1 MPSWQASVLNRLLTY
16 VARPSVSRGSAKVPL
31 CGIRRRLLEMD
42 RRWLGW
48 PQELKVEHWPLSHS
62 PLIHYQLPQPREVSL
77 FYIRGGGFCFK
88 TPHAHARFLAD
99 IMRRSLADC
108 YVPDYRLAPEHPFP
122 AACDDVLEA
131 YRMTLEHCDP
141 DKLVLMGD
149 SAGGNLALSLLV
161 QLKQLELPLPR
172 ACVLLSPALDLG
184 ITGDTERILAADDPL
199 FTIES
204 LLRLRGAYL
213 AGSNPM
219 SERVSPLYG
228 CFKDL
233 PPILLLAGTR
243 ELLLQDAERLQQ
255 AVLRD
260 GGRIEAGFYLNMP
273 HVFPLF
279 ELLPEAMEARGQI
292 AAFIRNNLLL

>member
-108 YVPDYRLAPEHPFP
+108 YVPIIVWRRSTRFRQPVMM
-122 AACDDVLEA
+122 CW
-131 YRMTLEHCDP
+131 
-141 DKLVLMGD
+141 KLIG
-149 SAGGNLALSLLV
+149 
-161 QLKQLELPLPR
+161 
-172 ACVLLSPALDLG
+172 
-184 ITGDTERILAADDPL
+184 
-199 FTIES
+199 
-204 LLRLRGAYL
+204 
-213 AGSNPM
+213 
-219 SERVSPLYG
+219 
-228 CFKDL
+228 
-233 PPILLLAGTR
+233 
-243 ELLLQDAERLQQ
+243 
-255 AVLRD
+255 
-260 GGRIEAGFYLNMP
+260 
-273 HVFPLF
+273 
-279 ELLPEAMEARGQI
+279 
-292 AAFIRNNLLL
+292 